1 MTHGEY
7 TGCIYMYNNN
17 KLNNN
22 SNCRLMYV
30 CLSGTPVRVYDYHAE
45 GRMFRPD
52 ITYKNYTLCVVGS
65 H

>member
-1 MTHGEY
+1 
-7 TGCIYMYNNN
+7 
-17 KLNNN
+17 
-22 SNCRLMYV
+22 MYV

-52 ITYKNYTLCVVGS
+52 ITHKNYTLCVVGL